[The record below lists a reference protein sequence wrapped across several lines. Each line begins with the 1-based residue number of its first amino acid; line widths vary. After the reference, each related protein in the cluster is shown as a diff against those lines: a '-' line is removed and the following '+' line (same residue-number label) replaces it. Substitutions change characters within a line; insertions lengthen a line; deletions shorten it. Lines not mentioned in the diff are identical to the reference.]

1 MISISDE
8 GKFGGVRKWLII
20 IQRATGFLFLFY
32 FMKSFKFQCL
42 LGLNGQSIEIWK
54 SVLGSN
60 LQTDATEKKLR
71 VWLIELEIF

>member
-1 MISISDE
+1 MQGQFTRRLIRVKWSYTVISISDE

-42 LGLNGQSIEIWK
+42 LGLNGQSIEI
-54 SVLGSN
+54 
-60 LQTDATEKKLR
+60 
-71 VWLIELEIF
+71 